1 VPSGDLVDQFT
12 LYTKG
17 FRTSPLYR
25 KWAGITLVAGAMERR
40 VFTKNDAYVNY
51 PNLYIM
57 LAGPPGSGKSVIDS
71 VRRLWRATLNELQIP
86 DFYVGVDN
94 ATKAALVDAL
104 SKATQNGI
112 PSYQY
117 NCLLLPVEEF
127 SDFFSTYDPSLL
139 SFLTKI
145 YNAPDDYEEERRG
158 HGKTKI
164 KAPLMTALLGYQ
176 PDVMNKVLLKEGA
189 DQGFLRR
196 TILIWNRNAEKQTLF
211 SAPPLD
217 EQLKNAICKRLHEI
231 STIHGE
237 MQFNEEAISLLQEW
251 DNEDG
256 AYPRPTHHHLLYY
269 NETRTLH
276 ALKLSM
282 VASMSE
288 SPGMTINVS
297 HVERAINWLLEAE
310 TVMPEV
316 FENMKEQ
323 NSDFDHMLGLYA
335 FALKSQTDGKPITDN
350 TLITWLVRKVP
361 AQKIK
366 SILLSMEAIGTFV
379 RREDG
384 TWRVTGKSPKQS

>member
-40 VFTKNDAYVNY
+40 VFTKNDAYINY

-104 SKATQNGI
+104 SRATHTGS
-112 PSYQY
+112 PQY

-196 TILIWNRNAEKQTLF
+196 TILIWNRISDKPALF
-211 SAPPLD
+211 SAPPLS
-217 EQLKNAICKRLHEI
+217 EELKNEICSRLHEI
-231 STIHGE
+231 STLHGE
-237 MQFNEEAISLLQEW
+237 MLFDEAAISLLQEW

-256 AYPRPTHHHLLYY
+256 PYPRPTHHNLLYY

-288 SPGMTINVS
+288 SPNMTINMS

-310 TVMPEV
+310 SVMPEV

-323 NSDFDHMLGLYA
+323 NSDYDTMQGLYA
-335 FALKSQTDGKPITDN
+335 FALRLQHESSSITDS
-350 TLITWLVRKVP
+350 TLIRWLSKKVP

-366 SILLSMEAIGTFV
+366 SILTSMEAIGTFV

-384 TWRVTGKSPKQS
+384 TWRVTHKSPKQS